1 MISMNDFYTFGLS
14 NSEKKSKLL
23 IKQRKNFL
31 ESPKYNKFW
40 DRSLRHVVIVL
51 VMVFTLGV
59 TTGSYIDSSYAQSDS
74 IETSQQT
81 TLSGDL
87 QNNPV
92 AQDILEKIAQTNQWI
107 EDLEKREY
115 EKTKAQQELEEKRAI
130 ALERLNEDLLAWE
143 NLWANYTSRA
153 AFERFVEDKPSAIQ
167 GVFWDQFE
175 FKEMKVKAGR
185 AALKQV
191 IADGGNLSEAR
202 AAYHKAAETKRIE
215 LIEMNAQF
223 NVKHNLAYYNQ
234 QILFNSTGK
243 LPQNPFTQSKLAE
256 YYTDYRS
263 NPEYISSNPNDKYAY
278 ESTNTSPDTNCR
290 DGYVVVHRLQQNDY
304 ACITISTAEM
314 WERRGMGEVVNSN
327 SVIFDENSLSPNIP
341 TNPGTFCKDGYIVV
355 YHHEAKAY
363 GCVLDSTAQEWI
375 EEGIAEIHELTQFIV
390 DKDKHKKIENQI
402 FEINQEITS
411 IYEDNVLEQIQIKKK
426 YDLVYQDAD
435 KIFKQEEKKVLDK
448 FYSNDE
454 MSKNELSSAIIKVRE
469 NNESYKEKILEDKE
483 QALETLKMELHK
495 KMQQMAGEFDDNSE
509 IKMVWNSAAEKYH
522 ATTR

>member
-1 MISMNDFYTFGLS
+1 M
-14 NSEKKSKLL
+14 
-23 IKQRKNFL
+23 L
-31 ESPKYNKFW
+31 ERALK
-40 DRSLRHVVIVL
+40 
-51 VMVFTLGV
+51 
-59 TTGSYIDSSYAQSDS
+59 
-74 IETSQQT
+74 
-81 TLSGDL
+81 
-87 QNNPV
+87 NNPV
-92 AQDILEKIAQTNQWI
+92 NSTDSIYDHPLKFTASKINAGRNALQKVLQDGGGP
-107 EDLEKREY
+107 
-115 EKTKAQQELEEKRAI
+115 EEAR
-130 ALERLNEDLLAWE
+130 D
-143 NLWANYTSRA
+143 
-153 AFERFVEDKPSAIQ
+153 AF
-167 GVFWDQFE
+167 
-175 FKEMKVKAGR
+175 VKAAKITR
-185 AALKQV
+185 AEM
-191 IADGGNLSEAR
+191 LSVNS
-202 AAYHKAAETKRIE
+202 I
-215 LIEMNAQF
+215 F
-223 NVKHNLAYYNQ
+223 NVINNNAYYNQ
-234 QILFNSTGK
+234 QILFNSAGK

-263 NPEYISSNPNDKYAY
+263 NPEFISSNPNDKYAY
-278 ESTNTSPDTNCR
+278 ESMNTSPDTNCR

-304 ACITISTAEM
+304 ACITESTAEM

-411 IYEDNVLEQIQIKKK
+411 IYEDNILEQIQIKKK